1 MNRGAAELSVWIE
14 IVTVMPQRLQ
24 SIRAPFAVKPER
36 REEGAS
42 GTDAIGDRQTGHN
55 PDPPA
60 SGASNLL
67 NGSPGTELLCLGA
80 VRQPDRGIDVFPG
93 LQFAQ
98 VAGESALRAFEVV
111 DEPDFAG
118 DVLGKPRSRQI
129 LPAEVEIDRDRLIR
143 VVGYAGD
150 AAFLGAVPELFGVD
164 RTVQGQAAFAEVDM
178 GVGVGIAGFEILH
191 LVFEH

>member
-1 MNRGAAELSVWIE
+1 MNRGAAELSFWIE

-24 SIRAPFAVKPER
+24 SIRAPFAVKPDR
-36 REEGAS
+36 GEEGAS
-42 GTDAIGDRQTGHN
+42 GADAIGDRQTGHN
-55 PDPPA
+55 ADPPA

-67 NGSPGTELLCLGA
+67 NGSSRSELLCFGI
-80 VRQPDRGIDVFPG
+80 VRQPDRGIDVFPR
-93 LQFAQ
+93 LQLAQ
-98 VAGESALRAFEVV
+98 VTGESALRAFEVI

-118 DVLGKPRSRQI
+118 DVLGKPRGCQI

-150 AAFLGAVPELFGVD
+150 AAFLGAVPELFGVN
-164 RTVQGQAAFAEVDM
+164 RAVEREPALAEVDM

-191 LVFEH
+191 LVLE